1 MRESMGSI
9 IRRLRKERGLTQE
22 ELAEILGVTFQAVSK
37 WENETGLPD
46 ISQVVPLANVFGVT
60 TDMLFGT
67 DSAETKD
74 DIEGFIKE
82 IERKL
87 CNCSDEEELECQLD
101 CAKAV
106 QKKLKDHPSNYR
118 LLAYAMGNLY
128 GLIGTLDN
136 AGRHNEA
143 KMWTNEFI
151 HHGNVILSHC
161 TDVEYLNKA
170 NRWFVYFYLDIND
183 MQKAEEH
190 ARRLPCDFRFNNGC
204 SVLSYVMRHQGN
216 HEECM
221 KLTSNV
227 IYDALQLLA
236 DKLHF
241 LGAVYNRAGKLEE
254 AYSCFS
260 LFPDI
265 YDLIMK
271 GREDDIP
278 FYRMQSY
285 DQLAMVCMKMGRQ
298 DEAIEHLEKY
308 LRLEKTTAKTYNI
321 ITESKIPYFYGRSLK
336 YSHNQY
342 TARGDISEVT
352 KKKVFDPI
360 RDTERFRALEKEVLE
375 FEAKYREQP

>member
-1 MRESMGSI
+1 MRESMGTI

-22 ELAEILGVTFQAVSK
+22 DLAELLGVTFQAVSK

-60 TDMLFGT
+60 TDILFGT
-67 DSAETKD
+67 DSSETKD
-74 DIEGFIKE
+74 DIEDFIKE
-82 IERKL
+82 IEHKL

-106 QKKLKDHPSNYR
+106 QKKLKEYPTNYR
-118 LLAYAMGNLY
+118 LLAYSMGNLY
-128 GLIGTLDN
+128 GLIGTLEDT
-136 AGRHNEA
+136 GRHNEA

-170 NRWFVYFYLDIND
+170 NRWFVYFYLDAGNT
-183 MQKAEEH
+183 QKAEEH
-190 ARRLPCDFRFNNGC
+190 ARRLPFDFRFNNGC
-204 SVLSYVMRHQGN
+204 SVLSSVMRRQGN
-216 HEECM
+216 QEECM

-227 IYDALQLLA
+227 IYDAFKLLA
-236 DKLHF
+236 DELHR
-241 LGAVYNRAGKLEE
+241 LGVIYSNAGKLEE

-265 YDLIMK
+265 YDLIMND
-271 GREDDIP
+271 REDDIP

-285 DQLAMVCMKMGRQ
+285 DQLAIVCMKLGRHE
-298 DEAIEHLEKY
+298 DAINHLERY
-308 LRLEKTTAKTYNI
+308 LRLEKLTAKTYNI

-336 YSHNQY
+336 YSHNHY
-342 TARGDISEVT
+342 TARGDISEVMR
-352 KKKVFDPI
+352 KKVFDPI
-360 RDTERFRALEKEVLE
+360 RDTDRFRTLEKEVLE
-375 FEAKYREQP
+375 FEEKYRE

>member
-1 MRESMGSI
+1 MSESMGMI

-22 ELAEILGVTFQAVSK
+22 ELAELLGVTFQAVSK

-60 TDMLFGT
+60 TDILFGT
-67 DSAETKD
+67 DSVEETD
-74 DIEGFIKE
+74 DIEDFIKE
-82 IERKL
+82 IEHKL
-87 CNCSDEEELECQLD
+87 CNCSDEEELKCQLD

-118 LLAYAMGNLY
+118 LLAYSMGNLY
-128 GLIGTLDN
+128 GLIGTLED

-143 KMWTNEFI
+143 KMWMNEFI

-183 MQKAEEH
+183 TQKAEEH
-190 ARRLPCDFRFNNGC
+190 ARRLPFDFRFNNGC
-204 SVLSYVMRHQGN
+204 GVLSYVMRYQGN
-216 HEECM
+216 QEECM

-227 IYDALQLLA
+227 IYDAFQLLA
-236 DKLHF
+236 DELHR
-241 LGAVYNRAGKLEE
+241 LGAIYSKAGKLEE
-254 AYSCFS
+254 AYTCFA

-265 YDLIMK
+265 YDLITK
-271 GREDDIP
+271 GRAYDIP

-298 DEAIEHLEKY
+298 DEAMTHLERY

-321 ITESKIPYFYGRSLK
+321 VTESKIPYFYGRTLK
-336 YSHNQY
+336 YSHDHY
-342 TARGDISEVT
+342 TARGDISEVMR
-352 KKKVFDPI
+352 KKIFDPI
-360 RDTERFRALEKEVLE
+360 RDTDRVRALEKEVLA
-375 FEAKYREQP
+375 FEEKHRE

>member
-1 MRESMGSI
+1 MSESMGAI

-22 ELAEILGVTFQAVSK
+22 ELAELLGVTFQAVSK

-60 TDMLFGT
+60 TDILFGT
-67 DSAETKD
+67 DSVEAKD
-74 DIEGFIKE
+74 DIADFIKE
-82 IERKL
+82 IEHKL

-106 QKKLKDHPSNYR
+106 QKKLKEHPSNYR
-118 LLAYAMGNLY
+118 LLAYSMGNLY
-128 GLIGTLDN
+128 GLINTLED

-170 NRWFVYFYLDIND
+170 NRWFVYFYLDVND
-183 MQKAEEH
+183 TQKAEEH
-190 ARRLPCDFRFNNGC
+190 ARRLPFDFLFNNGC

-227 IYDALQLLA
+227 IYDTFQLLA
-236 DKLHF
+236 YELHR
-241 LGAVYNRAGKLEE
+241 LGAIYNKAGKLEE
-254 AYSCFS
+254 AYSCFA

-271 GREDDIP
+271 DREDDIP

-298 DEAIEHLEKY
+298 DEAMEHLERY
-308 LRLEKTTAKTYNI
+308 LQLEKTTAKTYNI
-321 ITESKIPYFYGRSLK
+321 VTESKIPYFYGHSLK
-336 YSHNQY
+336 YSHNHY
-342 TARGDISEVT
+342 TARGDISDVMRREI
-352 KKKVFDPI
+352 FDSI
-360 RDTERFRALEKEVLE
+360 RDTDRFRALEKGVLE
-375 FEAKYREQP
+375 FEEKYRE